1 MARWTGT
8 WMSGP
13 SAAGVE
19 LRAEGDYRGRQLGLP
34 AEGPGSAAAF
44 STRLVAFA
52 VDALGAG
59 LVARLIDPIDDTG
72 TVDGSAGLMPV
83 VVLAVVTILG
93 LLLVGQT
100 PGMRLMRLRVMRLDS
115 PDGPPGLVPAALRTA
130 LLVLLLPALIA
141 DRDGRGLHDKAAGT
155 VVVRA

>member
-1 MARWTGT
+1 
-8 WMSGP
+8 MSGP
-13 SAAGVE
+13 AAAGVE
-19 LRAEGDYRGRQLGLP
+19 LRAEGDHRGKRLGLP
-34 AEGPGSAAAF
+34 AAGPGSAAAF
-44 STRLVAFA
+44 STRLAAFA
-52 VDALGAG
+52 VDALGSG

-72 TVDGSAGLMPV
+72 TVDGSAALVPV

-93 LLLVGQT
+93 LVLVGQT
-100 PGMRLMRLRVMRLDS
+100 PGMRLLRLRVARLDA

-130 LLVLLLPALIA
+130 LLVLLVPALVA